1 MNPQFAS
8 NKQRLEHV
16 FSESAKGN
24 GRPFLEALA
33 DDVRWT
39 VMGETAWSGPY
50 RGKETILSKLIGP
63 LRRALESP
71 IKTHAVRFIAEGD
84 FVCVQARG
92 DNTTR
97 SGEPYRNTY
106 CFVFEFKD
114 GEVRA
119 ITEYADTALIN
130 SVLGPP
136 A

>member
-1 MNPQFAS
+1 MSAPFAS
-8 NKQRLEHV
+8 NKERLEYL
-16 FSESAKGN
+16 FSETAKGN

-33 DDVRWT
+33 EEAQWT
-39 VMGETAWSGPY
+39 LLGTTPWAGTY
-50 RGKETILSKLIGP
+50 RGKEMILNHLIGP

-114 GEVRA
+114 GEIRA

-130 SVLGPP
+130 AVLGPP